1 MTTTDKDS
9 VVTLND
15 LTYFWATDGLPVFFA
30 DREGIEDIIEDLGFS
45 IYYLFCNI
53 AEDTTVPAP
62 KTNYTYTATSTT
74 TYAAATAPTV
84 QTDLHTSIVKVVNNI
99 VGRSVS
105 PVDYQITQHNAVRE
119 AAEYNLPAI
128 PHEMV
133 NRLDEF
139 FRLVDA
145 QHGTESIVLLTF
157 DPSKTDSSGWGI
169 LVPDQTNTSVH
180 CNYNPDSIVDE
191 KPEDVL
197 IVGSVHSHPG
207 MAAYASGTD
216 HSDQADFDGLH
227 ITFGWQKSTN
237 GGATQYHIE
246 MQMGG
251 NSWTL
256 KPEDVFESFNIQK
269 DPDPKVVEWSTKVKK
284 AYPPQG
290 GLLASQAVYQTPQ
303 MRQAGNQAQITQVST
318 PLGTTEFKTKFQNVP
333 IVNDL
338 MPHIVVAEIDPFD
351 KDIICPSCDYSLS
364 EFQLKAG
371 YCDCCD
377 IPLVSQNDSFK
388 NILLN
393 VEKYLGDR
401 YITNNPSI
409 YLWTYDRSTLSE
421 TLMRLTTR
429 DASTDDWDDSTEHSS
444 LLVNKQVDYLDDD
457 DDDFKYDED
466 EGFDTDL
473 TLCCSTPVL
482 EPGACKCPKTVLF
495 DDIVDFELAHRQ
507 IGIYDFN
514 GDCFSCEHYFTSKCT
529 PYVEAILD
537 FATNGLTINKQIT
550 ECYLYQKYDASQISI
565 RK

>member
-1 MTTTDKDS
+1 MTTKDKTP
-9 VVTLND
+9 VVTIDD

-53 AEDTTVPAP
+53 AEDTTIPAP
-62 KTNYTYTATSTT
+62 KTNYTYTTTSTT

-84 QTDLHTSIVKVVNNI
+84 QTDLRTSIVKVVNNI
-99 VGRSVS
+99 VGRSVA
-105 PVDYQITQHNAVRE
+105 PIDYQITQHNAVRE

-128 PHEMV
+128 PFEMV

-169 LVPDQTNTSVH
+169 LVPEQTNTSVH
-180 CNYNPDSIVDE
+180 CNYNPDSIVSE
-191 KPEDVL
+191 KPQDVL
-197 IVGSVHSHPG
+197 IVGSVHSHPS

-216 HSDQADFDGLH
+216 HSDQDDFDGLH
-227 ITFGWQKSTN
+227 ITFGWQKAVN

-246 MQMGG
+246 MQMSG

-256 KPEDVFESFNIQK
+256 KPEDVFESFKIEK
-269 DPDPKVVEWSTKVKK
+269 EPDPKVVEWSTKVKK

-290 GLLASQAVYQTPQ
+290 GHLVTQVGYQTPQ
-303 MRQAGNQAQITQVST
+303 MRQGTSQVQTTQVST

-333 IVNDL
+333 IVDDL
-338 MPHIVVAEIDPFD
+338 MPHIVVAEIDPFL

-377 IPLVSQNDSFK
+377 IPLISENDSFA
-388 NILLN
+388 NIILSIDQ
-393 VEKYLGDR
+393 YLKARSIIND
-401 YITNNPSI
+401 PSI
-409 YLWTYDRSTLSE
+409 YLWAHDRATSSE

-429 DASTDDWDDSTEHSS
+429 ATPNDWDDSTEHSS
-444 LLVNKQVDYLDDD
+444 LLVDKQVDYLDDYK
-457 DDDFKYDED
+457 FDED

-482 EPGACKCPKTVLF
+482 EPGACKCAKTVLY
-495 DDIVDFELAHRQ
+495 DDITDFEEAHRQ

-514 GDCFSCEHYFTSKCT
+514 GECFTCQHYFTSKCT
-529 PYVEAILD
+529 SYIEAVLD
-537 FATNGLTINKQIT
+537 FATNGLMISKQIT
-550 ECYLYQKYDASQISI
+550 ECNLYEKFSSTSTFT